1 MYEFGHLP
9 IYLGSIVT
17 DHLMNCLFI
26 LFACIPEGSF
36 VSSLIF
42 KSLELGILALYLSCI
57 FSCCISAGSLCFDFA
72 YGDFCYAK
80 IVSNLCSTY
89 TVFLYMVI
97 VYIPHFIH
105 HLFVSGHRLFP
116 WPCYYN

>member
-89 TVFLYMVI
+89 TVL
-97 VYIPHFIH
+97 VYGNCTYTTFYSSFICKWAQV
-105 HLFVSGHRLFP
+105 VSMALLL
-116 WPCYYN
+116 